1 MSTRVGKLVPEFTIP
16 AYCNGK
22 VTKVSLS
29 DYKGK
34 WLWIFFYPGDFT
46 FV

>member
-1 MSTRVGKLVPEFTIP
+1 MIKVGGP
-16 AYCNGK
+16 APDFSAQAYYKGDFSE
-22 VTKVSLS
+22 VSLS

-34 WLWIFFYPGDFT
+34 WVLLVFYPGDFT